1 MFLYP
6 FDDRSAGLSNVVVVA
21 VLAGNLVDGVHSVGL
36 RSGSFVGIQEGH
48 QHGGRGEC
56 CGDVISLE
64 CGLYT
69 FVITSGERYENI
81 SRGGSL
87 LLR

>member
-6 FDDRSAGLSNVVVVA
+6 FDEGSAGLSNVVVVT
-21 VLAGNLVDGVHSVGL
+21 VLAGDFVDGIHSVGL

-56 CGDVISLE
+56 CGDVITLE

-69 FVITSGERYENI
+69 FVVTGGER
-81 SRGGSL
+81 
-87 LLR
+87 